1 MGKKE
6 TKVKKEQL
14 KDIIVRH
21 NDEVKKAV
29 NLLSETISLYLKDD
43 YRGARNLA
51 YEVHLAESRADK
63 LRREIIEK
71 IKMSRII
78 PADQDDII
86 TYIARQDSIADR
98 AESAGDFLI
107 TQKPDLPDFV
117 CSYLCDI
124 MDITI
129 QMVRPLLE
137 AIEYFFTDFSL
148 IHTKIKTINILEE
161 NIDDIHMALVKKLF
175 DLKNIELDNKIHINK
190 FIEHV
195 VVISD
200 IIENAADMLDPIVA
214 KKKV

>member
-1 MGKKE
+1 MGKKR
-6 TKVKKEQL
+6 KKIKKEQL

-21 NDEVKKAV
+21 SGEVKKAV
-29 NLLSETISLYLKDD
+29 EILSEAISLYLKDD
-43 YRGARNLA
+43 YKGARNKA

-78 PADQDDII
+78 PADQDDLI
-86 TYIARQDSIADR
+86 TYIAKQDSIADR

-107 TQKPDLPDFV
+107 TQKPELPDFV

-124 MDITI
+124 TDITI
-129 QMVRPLLE
+129 EMIGPLSE

-148 IHTKIKTINILEE
+148 MHAKIKTINTLEE
-161 NIDDIHMALVKKLF
+161 DIDDIHMKLVKKLF
-175 DLKNIELDNKIHINK
+175 KLKDIQLDNKLHINK

-195 VVISD
+195 VIISD
-200 IIENAADMLDPIVA
+200 IIENAADMLDPMAA
-214 KKKV
+214 KKKI